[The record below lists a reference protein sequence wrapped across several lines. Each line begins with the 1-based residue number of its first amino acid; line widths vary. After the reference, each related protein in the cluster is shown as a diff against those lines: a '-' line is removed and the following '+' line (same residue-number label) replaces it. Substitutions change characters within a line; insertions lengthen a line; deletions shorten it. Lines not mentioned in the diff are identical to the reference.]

1 MECEAI
7 IIPGKKGRHL
17 FMQQSPLEILP
28 QEDSV
33 KLSPVERDRNRSDV
47 ARRYL
52 QGNMPIEEYY
62 NLMWQQNRIG
72 TDEKT
77 RTILVCGVLLLTIVA
92 FILYAITR
100 DTVLLMADGGVVGI
114 SMVSVLRYYFEKH

>member
-28 QEDSV
+28 REDTV
-33 KLSPVERDRNRSDV
+33 KLSPVERERSQSDA
-47 ARRYL
+47 ARRFTNGDITEDQFNKYVKR
-52 QGNMPIEEYY
+52 
-62 NLMWQQNRIG
+62 QNRIG
-72 TDEKT
+72 LDDQN
-77 RTILVCGVLLLTIVA
+77 RTILVCGVLLLAIVA

-100 DTVLLMADGGVVGI
+100 DTALLLTDGGIVGI
-114 SMVSVLRYYFEKH
+114 SMASVVRYYFGNH